1 MLIISN
7 IQKTIISMKKI
18 FTISSVLIVA
28 ALLFAGCT
36 KRGNYGN
43 DEDYWLS
50 KESGVVVYS
59 DDYCPYYVIETRNG
73 YTVVESVGTYAP
85 YEDGVIYGDL
95 SRKGLMDL
103 YNRSKGTIIRGDVV
117 DYWLTYDEAQY
128 MIDNLCYTGY
138 KSNSTDGTVK
148 KKIIK
153 KTTAVNN

>member
-1 MLIISN
+1 
-7 IQKTIISMKKI
+7 MKKI
-18 FTISSVLIVA
+18 FTISTLLIFA

-36 KRGNYGN
+36 KRGGYYGD

-73 YTVVESVGTYAP
+73 YTIIEAVGTYPP
-85 YEDGVIYGDL
+85 YEDAVIYGDL
-95 SRKGLMDL
+95 SRSGLMDL
-103 YNRSKGTIIRGDVV
+103 YNRSRGTIIRGDVV
-117 DYWLTYDEAQY
+117 DYWLSYDEAQY

-138 KSNSTDGTVK
+138 KSNSPDSAAK

-153 KTTAVNN
+153 KTTATTNAQ